1 MPRGASKKTPLVISG
16 YLYTEDP
23 QTTGT
28 ALDTPAWLAW
38 LESTVALSFYYQ
50 APTAG
55 CTVRREVKQRGG
67 TYWVAYRCVHRQLHK
82 VYLGPARAVT
92 RAALDAALLTLLA
105 RTGSPD
111 HP

>member
-16 YLYTEDP
+16 YLYTDDL

-28 ALDTPAWLAW
+28 ALDSPAGLAW
-38 LESTVALSFYYQ
+38 LESNVAPSFYYQ

-67 TYWVAYRCVHRQLHK
+67 AYWVAYRCVHRQLHK

-92 RAALDAALLTLLA
+92 RAALEAALLTLLA
-105 RTGSPD
+105 RAASPD
-111 HP
+111 HR